1 MARNELE
8 AIEEAHRAAQARI
21 GIAGAYLTLAEWM
34 SGVSVVNPVATGV
47 VWTAA
52 AIRVV
57 AALRRKSRR
66 LTQSYYQLARALET
80 GETMGDMEGAEPAG
94 SVKLSALRKAFLDQ
108 LLDVASLGR
117 EVGLDTDETAQWFD
131 KELTRMKP
139 DHDVDS
145 VRGAS
150 LARVDLGK
158 YVQQVLDYTEKASDI
173 DIAIEAFPWPTDT
186 DEDLLR
192 RTLEPHFKKML
203 ADMKAEAAKALDEPD
218 EVSGAPG
225 AREKALANLLE
236 RKGNT
241 MAGEVQRLGAKA
253 GRDTQER
260 AINRDG
266 KVKAVARQTGPNP
279 CAFCA
284 MLASRGFVYKSE
296 ASATSK
302 TTLYEKKNGRLGF
315 TLDKYHDNC
324 GCTAITRW
332 VASRQS
338 DLPELNQFFDAQW
351 PIVTKG
357 YKGVDA
363 LNAWRRWLN
372 ARRREETI

>member
-57 AALRRKSRR
+57 ASLRRKSRR

-131 KELTRMKP
+131 KELLRMKP
-139 DHDVDS
+139 DHDVES

-158 YVQQVLDYTEKASDI
+158 YVQQVLDYTENASDV

-186 DEDLLR
+186 DEELLR
-192 RTLEPHFKKML
+192 RTLEPYFKKML

-225 AREKALANLLE
+225 AREKSLANLLE

-241 MAGEVQRLGAKA
+241 MAGEVQRLGVKA

-332 VASRQS
+332 VASKKS